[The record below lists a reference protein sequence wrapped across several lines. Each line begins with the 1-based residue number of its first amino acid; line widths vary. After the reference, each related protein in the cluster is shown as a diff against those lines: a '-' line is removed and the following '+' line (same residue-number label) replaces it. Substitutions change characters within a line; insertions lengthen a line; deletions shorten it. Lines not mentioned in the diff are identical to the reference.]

1 MRTTVSWSIELQ
13 KNPQRNDMNAT
24 SASLHR
30 VDADALMKRRKNV
43 ATLAKSKPEAS
54 AAQVQRFERKLREV
68 KQTLANLP
76 GDDYYDELIKTVR
89 RAGWTTLAE
98 GIFFDALAES
108 MLAHTR
114 DLTQLHQ
121 RLKAAFEAVQGE

>member
-1 MRTTVSWSIELQ
+1 
-13 KNPQRNDMNAT
+13 MN
-24 SASLHR
+24 
-30 VDADALMKRRKNV
+30 
-43 ATLAKSKPEAS
+43 TLAKSKPEAS
-54 AAQVQRFERKLREV
+54 ADQVQRFERKLREV
-68 KQTLANLP
+68 KQAVAKLP
-76 GDDYYDELIKTVR
+76 GDAYHAELLHTVR

-98 GIFFDALAES
+98 GIFFEAMIES